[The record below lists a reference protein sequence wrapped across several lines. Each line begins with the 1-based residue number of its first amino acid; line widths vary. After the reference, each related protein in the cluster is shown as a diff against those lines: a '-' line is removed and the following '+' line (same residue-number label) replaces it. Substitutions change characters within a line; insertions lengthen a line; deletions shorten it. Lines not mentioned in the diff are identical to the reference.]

1 MDQQLDGMRRAGGG
15 EHLEEFLPGAVRLA
29 WWVARPPVG
38 RSAKVL
44 KTAVILIWNWNHT
57 KIGFQQ
63 FLISAAKR
71 KKVYKILCPKNLNT

>member
-1 MDQQLDGMRRAGGG
+1 M
-15 EHLEEFLPGAVRLA
+15 A

-57 KIGFQQ
+57 NIGFQQ

-71 KKVYKILCPKNLNT
+71 NKSLQNFVPKKFERVIYNKYLKL